1 VVPEDAA
8 PGIIPEFS
16 GYNEGLVKQA
26 DVTML
31 EYPWDY
37 SMPASIAQ
45 NDISFY
51 ATRTDPDGPS
61 MSDAV
66 NSIDTSA
73 LGTPG
78 CASYV
83 YTQRSRQP
91 FIRDV
96 FDQFSETRTGG
107 ALTFMTGIGGFL
119 QEFIYGYSGL
129 RWNAKAVQLAPSLT
143 GQLGALVLHGLSWH
157 GRRFTVAIGQ
167 HTTSITLTS
176 GPAMPVTTAT
186 GHHEVQGGGT
196 LTIPTRRP
204 DMTATADAARC
215 GHATASSSE
224 PAAPALA
231 AVDGSPATD
240 WQPLSVPATLT
251 VPLSHGPR
259 TVGTVTVQW
268 GQQWPEPPVPDQ
280 PPPAGPV
287 TTLRATSYVIA
298 TSLDGRRWHTVA
310 QIDGRTSGTTDV
322 LYFVP
327 VRARYISVRI
337 SASTGAQSP
346 MIAELTVS

>member
-1 VVPEDAA
+1 LVVPIDAA
-8 PGIIPEFS
+8 LQIYPEFS
-16 GYNEGLVKQA
+16 AYGGQLVKQA
-26 DVTML
+26 DVTL
-31 EYPWDY
+31 LQYPWAY
-37 SMPASIAQ
+37 PMPASIAQ
-45 NDISFY
+45 SDINY
-51 ATRTDPDGPS
+51 YVPRTDPNGPS
-61 MSDAV
+61 ISDAV

-215 GHATASSSE
+215 G
-224 PAAPALA
+224 
-231 AVDGSPATD
+231 
-240 WQPLSVPATLT
+240 
-251 VPLSHGPR
+251 
-259 TVGTVTVQW
+259 
-268 GQQWPEPPVPDQ
+268 
-280 PPPAGPV
+280 
-287 TTLRATSYVIA
+287 
-298 TSLDGRRWHTVA
+298 
-310 QIDGRTSGTTDV
+310 
-322 LYFVP
+322 
-327 VRARYISVRI
+327 
-337 SASTGAQSP
+337 
-346 MIAELTVS
+346 